1 MSLCHSGYLAM
12 GVELPRRKNDK
23 EMRKSIPRHIDKKFR
38 FPEEETGVW
47 NSQGEVKDKCF
58 FLHSLVRII

>member
-1 MSLCHSGYLAM
+1 M

-47 NSQGEVKDKCF
+47 NSQGEVKNKRF